1 MRWLGGITDSTGQE
15 FEQAPGVGEGQ
26 GGQACCSPWTCKE
39 TQLSDYTELNEAEFN
54 NSTWGGLLLKSS
66 PDLAMRVPST

>member
-1 MRWLGGITDSTGQE
+1 MGGWHHRLNGHE
-15 FEQAPGVGEGQ
+15 FEKALGDGEGQ

-54 NSTWGGLLLKSS
+54 NSTWVWVDSAGW
-66 PDLAMRVPST
+66 